1 MNRMY
6 NHAYKNKSYLINEI
20 KLMLSELCLNSFYKE
35 NSTRSK
41 HRTDLIHNRL
51 KQMITQSL
59 PPMLTESEEVE
70 ILTDTSKKN
79 SKIKDAYGGFFSADI
94 IIKIFGEIRFSISV
108 KAPVTSINKN
118 KQNYMNTAIG
128 EAHRVLSTEDSK
140 NNLKYVHITFSPEKA
155 FQKQTGNIIK
165 GIEEVKTYQDDSINK
180 NMYKLGYVG
189 ANSSI
194 LNVKYSISSDLISDM
209 YIGQNAIAVGEEIK
223 NRVDNNKTIIEDV
236 NVTPLLQ
243 LIEEIEELHKLKREA
258 LKSSYKNQLDADELI
273 NKVILGLS
281 KKDIISYITYL
292 YLKESDQYI
301 PEINKI
307 IDNNISSEKEKEN
320 IINGLKIKIG
330 I

>member
-6 NHAYKNKSYLINEI
+6 NHAYKNKNYLINEI

-59 PPMLTESEEVE
+59 PPMLTESKEIE

-128 EAHRVLSTEDSK
+128 EAHRVLSTENNR
-140 NNLKYVHITFSPEKA
+140 NNLKYIHLTFSPEKA
-155 FQKQTGNIIK
+155 FQKQTDNVIK
-165 GIEEVKTYQDDSINK
+165 GIEEVKTYKDDSINK

-194 LNVKYSISSDLISDM
+194 LNVKYSISSDLISDI
-209 YIGQNAIAVGEEIK
+209 YIGQNATIIGEEIK
-223 NRVDNNKTIIEDV
+223 NRMESNNTIIENV
-236 NVTPLLQ
+236 NVAPLLD
-243 LIEEIEELHKLKREA
+243 LINEIEELHKLKREA
-258 LKSSYKNQLDADELI
+258 LKSGCKNHLDADELI

-281 KKDIISYITYL
+281 KKDIISYIIYL
-292 YLKESDQYI
+292 YLIESEQYI

-307 IDNNISSEKEKEN
+307 IDSNINSEEEKEN
-320 IINGLKIKIG
+320 IMDGLKIKLG